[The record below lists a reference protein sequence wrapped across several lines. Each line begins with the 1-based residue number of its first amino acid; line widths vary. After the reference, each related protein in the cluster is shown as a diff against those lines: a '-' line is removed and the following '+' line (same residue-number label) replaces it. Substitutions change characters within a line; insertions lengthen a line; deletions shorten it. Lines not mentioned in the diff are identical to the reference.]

1 MKSNLRRMVRTAV
14 VTLALAAGVALA
26 PHQIKDWASGIVP
39 RAPVVVEAAAPDSSA
54 RPCSVASIAGD
65 WAFLTRAKTSGGV
78 DGAGTGIFH
87 LEKDGSSN
95 FHGWS
100 NVGGVFSEPSATG
113 ITTVEADCTGTQAWD
128 SGGPTAKFVILRS
141 GREIWAIYDGP
152 NVVTVTLKRIG
163 EP

>member
-39 RAPVVVEAAAPDSSA
+39 RAPVVVKAAAPDSSA

-95 FHGWS
+95 RSEEGRVGKEGRFRWS
-100 NVGGVFSEPSATG
+100 
-113 ITTVEADCTGTQAWD
+113 
-128 SGGPTAKFVILRS
+128 
-141 GREIWAIYDGP
+141 
-152 NVVTVTLKRIG
+152 
-163 EP
+163 